1 MNMKQSGAHRSLIAR
16 TAFLCAPYF
25 VVLTACAMAASD
37 NITSAAAVLRR
48 LASGDEAT
56 LRAALA
62 YMGRTPFQR
71 LRRAVGRTETPLPSN
86 DEGGSGPA
94 GAQGSS
100 SPFRLDPAENVTNQ
114 ATASSEAN
122 ANNLD
127 PALGT
132 DSFLAAVS
140 SPTTSMATQDPVW
153 PPASGGLT
161 SLESYLIS
169 TEAIDTAQPL
179 GETAAATSDPTSSSA
194 PTAGFTSTSATAPTT
209 LVEHDAQPGVTPP
222 QQGED
227 TMLEG
232 RPPKQDRPPAC
243 GSGPRAAYRHSGR
256 ADGPP
261 TGGPN

>member
-1 MNMKQSGAHRSLIAR
+1 
-16 TAFLCAPYF
+16 
-25 VVLTACAMAASD
+25 MAASD

-71 LRRAVGRTETPLPSN
+71 LRRAVGRTETPLPSD

-114 ATASSEAN
+114 VTASSEAN
-122 ANNLD
+122 VNNLD

-132 DSFLAAVS
+132 DSLAAVS

-153 PPASGGLT
+153 PPASGGLA

-179 GETAAATSDPTSSSA
+179 GEPLGDTAAVAGDPTSSSA
-194 PTAGFTSTSATAPTT
+194 PTAGFTSTSATAPTI
-209 LVEHDAQPGVTPP
+209 PW
-222 QQGED
+222 
-227 TMLEG
+227 
-232 RPPKQDRPPAC
+232 
-243 GSGPRAAYRHSGR
+243 
-256 ADGPP
+256 
-261 TGGPN
+261 